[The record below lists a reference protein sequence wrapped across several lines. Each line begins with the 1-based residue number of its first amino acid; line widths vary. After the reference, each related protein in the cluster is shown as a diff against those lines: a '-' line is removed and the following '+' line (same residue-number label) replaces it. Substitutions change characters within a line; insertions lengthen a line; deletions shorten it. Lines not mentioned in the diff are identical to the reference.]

1 MADDVK
7 VTFSADTS
15 AVSNAIM
22 DINRMGGG
30 GGRPPNGGLPTLPAP
45 GGPIGPRRGGK
56 RMADWRDGA
65 IDVDTVP
72 PKPPIPPLPPKPPLP
87 SGEESK
93 TVGTK
98 FGMAVQL
105 MNVVGD
111 VVSDAVD
118 YAAKVKLASL
128 RSGVDVERIQ
138 KLTNAGMQQ
147 GISFEEITGALIEGN
162 RRLGQG
168 LVNGGGVQLGLSR
181 LGVSMEQIRNK
192 SVSTSEVLMKMADL
206 YQQTG
211 DDIQMANLGVS
222 IFGSNFNAMIPMLK
236 QGREAIK
243 ALGDESLVMSKDEI
257 QSAANFKRNIEGSK
271 KMATYAGVIGAG
283 IASDILN
290 TSSKYMFRTF
300 QMDSDYNNKKDRAA
314 ARAYY
319 GRYSGE
325 GESIMDFYKAE
336 LENYKEKAAEYEM
349 ENKGKKFADSS
360 EDNRKL
366 AQIINGLADM
376 AEASRKSGMPGFRSE
391 QVAWATSLQAMGGGD
406 VLSAMAQDPQARIA
420 DNTAAA
426 LPILERIAMHSD
438 RSGDVRPV
446 SLDPTA
452 NDAAILYGF
461 PVM

>member
-1 MADDVK
+1 VK
-7 VTFSADTS
+7 AAGLKLELQPILKWDFYKAVESADH
-15 AVSNAIM
+15 I
-22 DINRMGGG
+22 
-30 GGRPPNGGLPTLPAP
+30 
-45 GGPIGPRRGGK
+45 
-56 RMADWRDGA
+56 
-65 IDVDTVP
+65 
-72 PKPPIPPLPPKPPLP
+72 
-87 SGEESK
+87 
-93 TVGTK
+93 
-98 FGMAVQL
+98 
-105 MNVVGD
+105 
-111 VVSDAVD
+111 
-118 YAAKVKLASL
+118 
-128 RSGVDVERIQ
+128 
-138 KLTNAGMQQ
+138 LT
-147 GISFEEITGALIEGN
+147 I
-162 RRLGQG
+162 
-168 LVNGGGVQLGLSR
+168 
-181 LGVSMEQIRNK
+181 
-192 SVSTSEVLMKMADL
+192 
-206 YQQTG
+206 QTG